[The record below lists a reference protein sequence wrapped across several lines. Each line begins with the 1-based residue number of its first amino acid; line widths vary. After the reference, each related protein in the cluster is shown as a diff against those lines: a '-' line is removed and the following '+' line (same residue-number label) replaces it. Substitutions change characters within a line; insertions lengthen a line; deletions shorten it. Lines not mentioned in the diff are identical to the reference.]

1 MADRIKFMIPGKPA
15 YLTMVRLAIGSIAD
29 MSGFDIE
36 EIEDMFFIGR
46 KTVQR
51 DISEIRD
58 FLHDLQVGEPVQSE
72 IVYDRNLKKYKLTE
86 MDNLFRVFDK
96 INQIDESDPIE

>member
-1 MADRIKFMIPGKPA
+1 
-15 YLTMVRLAIGSIAD
+15 
-29 MSGFDIE
+29 
-36 EIEDMFFIGR
+36 
-46 KTVQR
+46 
-51 DISEIRD
+51 
-58 FLHDLQVGEPVQSE
+58 VGEPVQSE

>member
-1 MADRIKFMIPGKPA
+1 MAAHKSVFNDKQRI
-15 YLTMVRLAIGSIAD
+15 LRLYSALISHRAL
-29 MSGFDIE
+29 SIE

-72 IVYDRNLKKYKLTE
+72 IVYDRNLKKYKLTD

-96 INQIDESDPIE
+96 INQSDESDPSE